1 MLDKLRAITQ
11 KSWYRRGIK
20 YVTVKNA
27 LGAVA
32 IIVFVYFLGD
42 IITADWMHKLV
53 IWLGPFG
60 PFGVTIYVVI
70 SHIFAP
76 IAGSP
81 GVLLSVGLF
90 GLWKTMFYA
99 YLGGLIS
106 SAIAFWISKK
116 WGRPLV
122 KKFVGEE
129 TMEDIDEFVDASDE
143 KLLIIARLFG
153 FPMFDIVS
161 YAAGLTPL
169 DFKTYFIITAVVS
182 AIPAFTVNYLVF
194 RFADFTSK
202 LNSYLIVGVFFGLG
216 LIFLVLLRQYV
227 KGYREFKKR
236 KELEESNRKS
246 VKG

>member
-1 MLDKLRAITQ
+1 MLEKIQELRQ
-11 KSWYRRGIK
+11 QNWYKRAIK
-20 YVTVKNA
+20 YVTIKNII
-27 LGAVA
+27 GAIV

-42 IITADWMHKLV
+42 IITADWMHKLI

-60 PFGVTIYVVI
+60 PLGVTIYVVI

-81 GVLLSVGLF
+81 GILLSVGLF

-106 SAIAFWISKK
+106 STIAFWISKK

-122 KKFVGEE
+122 RKFVGEE

-169 DFKTYFIITAVVS
+169 NFRTYFLITIVCS

-194 RFADFTSK
+194 NYADFTSRA
-202 LNSYLIVGVFFGLG
+202 NSYIVVGLFFGLG
-216 LIFLVLLRQYV
+216 LLFAVLLGYYV
-227 KGYREFKKR
+227 KRYKQFKLK
-236 KELEESNRKS
+236 KELEEESQP
-246 VKG
+246 